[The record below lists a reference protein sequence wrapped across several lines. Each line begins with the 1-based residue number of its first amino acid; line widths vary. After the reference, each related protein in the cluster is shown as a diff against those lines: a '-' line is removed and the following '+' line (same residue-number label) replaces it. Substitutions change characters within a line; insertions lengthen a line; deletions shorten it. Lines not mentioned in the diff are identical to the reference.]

1 MPAHRATFRLL
12 CPPFVGTENRQ
23 SFQRPEPMSQPA
35 STKRVIT
42 ALSAANFVI
51 GMGALMVVG
60 LLSPVASDFRIPPAE
75 AGLMMTYYAVGY
87 AILSPLLISLTGQIG
102 RRRILTAALFIFALS
117 NLCALLAPTPTLL
130 FLSRILTAT
139 GAGLFTPVAA
149 AVAAGLSPP
158 DRQARALAAVFFG
171 LTLSQVMGVPAG
183 GFIAYT
189 FGWRAAFAMIL
200 VLTLPFIVILWRTV
214 PAGLRFQPVSLSDLG
229 RSITN
234 PRDVLALLFTV
245 FFVGSTFVVYTYIA
259 PLLTE
264 TMGFGRNGITL
275 ILLLFGGGAVVGNLA
290 SGIVTDRIGAFRML
304 IILCVAQI
312 CLLPF
317 YSLMPLSLWVLIPVC
332 FGWSTFGWSFNAAQQ
347 LRLISMDRDNAGVLL
362 ALNAAAIYVGTALGA
377 YVGGRVLNTAG
388 LLSLGA
394 AAALCAAGALVL
406 LLVSEALIR
415 RRRAAL

>member
-245 FFVGSTFVVYTYIA
+245 FFVGSTAKQIYGVSNNPYVPRITIDATDFQAGADPDNTLAALHGMENQVDEQSNQAFQPDVLAMPQTYYNFIA
-259 PLLTE
+259 TARASTLNSETILTV
-264 TMGFGRNGITL
+264 FLRN
-275 ILLLFGGGAVVGNLA
+275 
-290 SGIVTDRIGAFRML
+290 
-304 IILCVAQI
+304 AQWI
-312 CLLPF
+312 K
-317 YSLMPLSLWVLIPVC
+317 SV
-332 FGWSTFGWSFNAAQQ
+332 
-347 LRLISMDRDNAGVLL
+347 ISIREF
-362 ALNAAAIYVGTALGA
+362 
-377 YVGGRVLNTAG
+377 NTAG
-388 LLSLGA
+388 PAGLPIMVALSTQSPDFIENIVPEELEILAPLRTSPLETTVSMVGET
-394 AAALCAAGALVL
+394 AGMIT
-406 LLVSEALIR
+406 EYPIGHLIGEFDE
-415 RRRAAL
+415 